1 MRTDALPF
9 RLRRNPNDM
18 VTGVGPQPAEGR
30 RLRRDEQQE
39 LTRRQL
45 LDAAERVFARE
56 GFRGASVAGIAE
68 EAGYSHGAI
77 YSNFDGKEDLFLVLV
92 EERIDAR
99 LARVYVAADAELSRG
114 SEPLEAAHRFVSMLH
129 QEREA
134 YLLLVDFWNQAVRE
148 PQAATKFA
156 ERHARLRTIIGRI
169 AEGVTHDQGL
179 ELTLPREQIATAFLA
194 LFNGFAIERLA
205 EPEAAPDEL
214 LAHAVAALLRGFSHR
229 PA

>member
-1 MRTDALPF
+1 
-9 RLRRNPNDM
+9 M